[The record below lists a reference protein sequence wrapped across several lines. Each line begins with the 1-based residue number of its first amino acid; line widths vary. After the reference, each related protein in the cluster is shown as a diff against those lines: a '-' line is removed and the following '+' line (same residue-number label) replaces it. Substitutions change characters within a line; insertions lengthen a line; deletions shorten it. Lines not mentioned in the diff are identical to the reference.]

1 MRYEMLNTEFKF
13 ALVQGLMAM
22 GQSDEAM
29 TLIDETIRLIRDRTP
44 TKNRVALIKHD
55 AAAGNKK

>member
-1 MRYEMLNTEFKF
+1 
-13 ALVQGLMAM
+13 MAM

-29 TLIDETIRLIRDRTP
+29 TLIDETIRLIRDRTA

-55 AAAGNKK
+55 AAAGNRK